1 MVYFVAGC
9 SFSLNVEP
17 SQAQKTEHGA
27 NYKNGTVLHQP

>member
-17 SQAQKTEHGA
+17 SQAQKTENGA